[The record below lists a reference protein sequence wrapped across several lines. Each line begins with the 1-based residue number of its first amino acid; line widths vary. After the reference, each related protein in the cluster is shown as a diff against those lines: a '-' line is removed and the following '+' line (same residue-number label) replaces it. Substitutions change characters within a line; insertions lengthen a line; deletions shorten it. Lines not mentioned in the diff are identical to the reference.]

1 MRSYSDSI
9 KIMKIKITL
18 FALLICCEISFAQE
32 KQKDSIKANELSEV
46 KVVTGTRTERVL
58 SSLPL
63 PMTIITSEAIAKTGV
78 TRLNEILN
86 EQTGIILIPDESGFE
101 GIQMQG
107 LDAAY
112 TMILI
117 DGVPLVGRSSGVLDL
132 SRVSVGNIERI
143 EIVKGAS
150 SALYGSEAMGGVI
163 NVITKRSKKD
173 MFTGSFSYRYA
184 TFNTNDV
191 NANILW
197 KKKKFAVNLFGDF
210 YSSDGYDLDKST
222 PLKNVEKFYN
232 YTIQPKLYYDFSE
245 NLKLMVSNRF
255 YNQSMNNVATI
266 ESANYTGDAKENE
279 WNSQIK
285 LEHRW
290 NSKFYAEYEFYATN
304 YKNDSF
310 LNDENNVLFESTYY
324 NQWLFRP
331 EVRTTWSIK
340 NNKLT
345 TGVGLNYETL
355 DRTYFDKNVNFNS
368 QYIFVQY
375 DFNPTK
381 KWNFLAGFRCD
392 NHSEYASQF
401 SPKLAVNYKFNDN
414 FSLKSSVGY
423 GYKAPDFRQLFFD
436 FTNPS
441 VGYTVLGYNV
451 AEDRLNQFEE
461 QGQILYRIQGIS
473 FDAPLE
479 AESSINFNFGTFYK
493 KNKLKIEVNAFYN
506 LIQNLIDTRVVAQK
520 TNGQNVFSYF
530 NISKIFTY
538 GFEFNSTYDFT
549 KEFSVSLGYQYLTAK
564 DRSVLDNFEDYQYV
578 RNSQLQ
584 TIQISKSDYFGLY
597 NRSKHTANV
606 KFAYTI
612 PKIKTDINLRVFYR
626 SKYGLFDTNGNQIL
640 DKYDTFVDD
649 YFIANLS
656 ITKNIADKLLL
667 QAGANNLF
675 DFTNPDLIT
684 NLSGRQIFARLQYNF

>member
-1 MRSYSDSI
+1 
-9 KIMKIKITL
+9 MKIKITL
-18 FALLICCEISFAQE
+18 FAVILFIINLSAQE
-32 KQKDSIKANELSEV
+32 KQKDSINVNELSEV
-46 KVVTGTRTERVL
+46 TVVTATRTERAL

-63 PMTIITSEAIAKTGV
+63 PITIITSEAIAKSGV

-163 NVITKRSKKD
+163 NVITKRPKKD
-173 MFTGSFSYRYA
+173 IVEGSLSYRYA
-184 TFNTNDV
+184 TFNTNDA

-197 KKKKFAVNLFGDF
+197 KKKKFSANLFTNF
-210 YSSDGYDLDKST
+210 YSTDGYDLDKT
-222 PLKNVEKFYN
+222 TVLKNVESFYN

-245 NLKLMVSNRF
+245 NLKLTVSNRF
-255 YNQSMNNVATI
+255 YNQKMDNVALI
-266 ESANYTGDAKENE
+266 DSEIYKGDAKENE

-285 LEHRW
+285 FDHKW
-290 NSKFYAEYEFYATN
+290 SSKLYSEYELYTTN

-310 LNDENNVLFESTYY
+310 LNDQNNVLYDRTYY

-331 EVRTTWSIK
+331 EVRTTLSIN

-345 TGVGLNYETL
+345 GGIGLNYESL
-355 DRTYFDKNVNFNS
+355 DRTYFDKDVKFNS
-368 QYIFVQY
+368 QYVFIQY
-375 DFNPTK
+375 DYNPTE
-381 KWNFLAGFRCD
+381 KWNILAGFRYD
-392 NHSEYASQF
+392 NHSEYASQL
-401 SPKLAVNYKFNDN
+401 SPKLAVNYKLNEN
-414 FSLKSSVGY
+414 FSLKGSVGY

-451 AEDRLNQFEE
+451 AEDRLNQLESE
-461 QGQILYRIQGIS
+461 GQILKRIDGIS
-473 FDAPLE
+473 FDEPLK
-479 AESSINFNFGTFYK
+479 AESAVNYNFGTFYK
-493 KNKLKIEVNAFYN
+493 KNKLRFDVNAFYN
-506 LIQNLIDTRVVAQK
+506 SISNLIDTGIVAQK
-520 TNGQNVFSYF
+520 NNGQNVFSYF
-530 NISKIFTY
+530 NRSKVFTY
-538 GFEFNSTYDFT
+538 GAEFNSTYKFT
-549 KEFSVSLGYQYLTAK
+549 NEFSASVGYQYLTAK
-564 DRSVLDNFEDYQYV
+564 DKSVVDNFDDHKYI
-578 RNSQLQ
+578 RNSELQ
-584 TIQISKSDYFGLY
+584 TIEIKKSDYFGLY
-597 NRSKHTANV
+597 NRSKHTANLKV
-606 KFAYTI
+606 AYTI

-626 SKYGLFDTNGNQIL
+626 SKYGIFDSNNNQIL
-640 DKYDTFVDD
+640 DKYDEFVND
-649 YFIANLS
+649 YFITNLAAS
-656 ITKNIADKLLL
+656 KNITDKLFL

-675 DFTNPDLIT
+675 DYKDPDQIP
-684 NLSGRQIFARLQYNF
+684 NLAGRQLFARIQYNF

>member
-1 MRSYSDSI
+1 
-9 KIMKIKITL
+9 MKIKITL
-18 FALLICCEISFAQE
+18 FAVILFIINLSAQE
-32 KQKDSIKANELSEV
+32 KQKDSINVNELSEV
-46 KVVTGTRTERVL
+46 TVVTATRTERAL

-63 PMTIITSEAIAKTGV
+63 PITIITSEAIAKSGV

-163 NVITKRSKKD
+163 NVITKRPKKD
-173 MFTGSFSYRYA
+173 IVEGSLSYRYA
-184 TFNTNDV
+184 TFNTNDA

-197 KKKKFAVNLFGDF
+197 KKKKFSANLFTNF
-210 YSSDGYDLDKST
+210 YSTDGYDLDKT
-222 PLKNVEKFYN
+222 TVLKNVESFYN

-245 NLKLMVSNRF
+245 NLKLTVSNRF
-255 YNQSMNNVATI
+255 YNQKMDNVALI
-266 ESANYTGDAKENE
+266 DSEIYKGDAKENE

-285 LEHRW
+285 FDHKW
-290 NSKFYAEYEFYATN
+290 SSKLYSEYELYTTN

-310 LNDENNVLFESTYY
+310 LNDQNNVLYDRTYY

-331 EVRTTWSIK
+331 EVRTTLSIN

-345 TGVGLNYETL
+345 GGIGLNYESL
-355 DRTYFDKNVNFNS
+355 DRTYFDKDVKFNS
-368 QYIFVQY
+368 QYVFIQY
-375 DFNPTK
+375 DYNPTE
-381 KWNFLAGFRCD
+381 KWNILAGFRYD
-392 NHSEYASQF
+392 NHSEYASQL
-401 SPKLAVNYKFNDN
+401 SPKLAVNYKFNEN
-414 FSLKSSVGY
+414 FSLKGSVGY

-451 AEDRLNQFEE
+451 AEDRLNQLESE
-461 QGQILYRIQGIS
+461 GQILKRIDGIS
-473 FDAPLE
+473 FDEPLK
-479 AESSINFNFGTFYK
+479 AESAVNYNFGTFYK
-493 KNKLKIEVNAFYN
+493 KNKLRFDVNAFYN
-506 LIQNLIDTRVVAQK
+506 SISNLIDTGIVAQK
-520 TNGQNVFSYF
+520 NNGQNVFSYF
-530 NISKIFTY
+530 NRSKVFTY
-538 GFEFNSTYDFT
+538 GAEFNSTYKFT
-549 KEFSVSLGYQYLTAK
+549 NEFSVSVGYQYLIAK
-564 DRSVLDNFEDYQYV
+564 DKSVVDNFDDHKYI
-578 RNSQLQ
+578 RNSELQ
-584 TIQISKSDYFGLY
+584 TIEIKKSDYFGLY
-597 NRSKHTANV
+597 NRSKHTANLKV
-606 KFAYTI
+606 AYTI

-626 SKYGLFDTNGNQIL
+626 SKYGIFDSNNNQIL
-640 DKYDTFVDD
+640 DKYDEFVND
-649 YFIANLS
+649 YFITNLAAS
-656 ITKNIADKLLL
+656 KNITDKLFL

-675 DFTNPDLIT
+675 DYKDPDQIP
-684 NLSGRQIFARLQYNF
+684 NLAGRQLFARIQYNF

>member
-1 MRSYSDSI
+1 
-9 KIMKIKITL
+9 MKIKITL
-18 FALLICCEISFAQE
+18 FTAFLFCQISFAQE
-32 KQKDSIKANELSEV
+32 KQKDSISANELSEV

-86 EQTGIILIPDESGFE
+86 EQTGIILIPDKSGFE

-163 NVITKRSKKD
+163 NVITKKPKGDIFS
-173 MFTGSFSYRYA
+173 GSLSYRYA
-184 TFNTNDV
+184 TFNTSDA
-191 NANILW
+191 NANLLW
-197 KKKKFAVNLFGDF
+197 KKKKFSANLFADY

-222 PLKNVEKFYN
+222 PLKNVERFYN
-232 YTIQPKLYYDFSE
+232 TTIQPKLYYDFSE
-245 NLKLMVSNRF
+245 NLKLIASNRF
-255 YNQSMNNVATI
+255 YNQNMNNVAI
-266 ESANYTGDAKENE
+266 IDSQNYKGDAKENE
-279 WNSQIK
+279 WNSQVK
-285 LEHRW
+285 LEHKW
-290 NSKFYAEYEFYATN
+290 NSKIYSEYELYVTN
-304 YKNDSF
+304 YKNNAF
-310 LNDENNVLFESTYY
+310 LNDENNKLFEDNFY

-331 EVRTTWSIK
+331 EVRTTFSIK
-340 NNKLT
+340 NSKLT

-355 DRTYFDKNVNFNS
+355 DRTYFDKNVKFTS
-368 QYIFVQY
+368 QYVFAQY
-375 DFNPTK
+375 DYNPTEK
-381 KWNFLAGFRCD
+381 LNILAGLRYD
-392 NHSEYASQF
+392 NHSEYASQL
-401 SPKLAVNYKFNDN
+401 SPKLAINYKFNN
-414 FSLKSSVGY
+414 KFSLKGSVGY

-451 AEDRLNQFEE
+451 AEARLNQLEE
-461 QGQILYRIQGIS
+461 QGQLLTRTPGIN
-473 FDAPLE
+473 FDKPLE
-479 AESSINFNFGTFYK
+479 AESSVNFNFGAFYK

-506 LIQNLIDTRVVAQK
+506 SIHNLIDTRAVAQK
-520 TNGQNVFSYF
+520 KNGQSVFSYF
-530 NISKIFTY
+530 NISQIFTY
-538 GFEFNSTYDFT
+538 GLEYNSTYNFT
-549 KEFSVSLGYQYLTAK
+549 KDFSISLGYQYLIAK
-564 DRSVLDNFEDYQYV
+564 DKSVLDNFENYQYI
-578 RNSQLQ
+578 RDSQLQ
-584 TIQISKSDYFGLY
+584 TIQINKSDYFGLY
-597 NRSKHTANV
+597 NRSKHTANI

-640 DKYDTFVDD
+640 DKYDNFVGD
-649 YFIANLS
+649 YFITNLS
-656 ITKNIADKLLL
+656 ISKTIADKFIL
-667 QAGANNLF
+667 QAGANNLL
-675 DFTNPDLIT
+675 DFTAPNQIDNI
-684 NLSGRQIFARLQYNF
+684 SGRQIFARIQYNF